1 MLLIVVITK
10 LLYMEVCMSN
20 ELNHKGDYID
30 SVVIS
35 FFQIV
40 VTAVYKLHT
49 THTVNL
55 LQQQYIRYP
64 RRITTVFL
72 TNRNGGFI
80 ISQQVSYVL

>member
-10 LLYMEVCMSN
+10 LLYMEVCVSN

-35 FFQIV
+35 LFQIV

-55 LQQQYIRYP
+55 LQQ
-64 RRITTVFL
+64 
-72 TNRNGGFI
+72 
-80 ISQQVSYVL
+80 